1 MARNKINDLRNH
13 LFEVI
18 EMLKDDE
25 PNSMTIEKAETIAQV
40 AQVIINTGKLE
51 TDYIRA
57 TDGIRRT
64 NYQTDFINQ
73 NLLDNEETK
82 NQL

>member
-1 MARNKINDLRNH
+1 MARNKIHDLRNH

-57 TDGIRRT
+57 TDGVRRT
-64 NYQTDFINQ
+64 TYQTDFINQ
-73 NLLDNEETK
+73 NLLDNEKTE
-82 NQL
+82 N

>member
-18 EMLKDDE
+18 EMLKDEE

-57 TDGIRRT
+57 TDGVRRT
-64 NYQTDFINQ
+64 TYQTEFLNQ
-73 NLLDNEETK
+73 NLLDNENQ

>member
-25 PNSMTIEKAETIAQV
+25 VNSMTIEKAETIAQV

-57 TDGIRRT
+57 TDGRRS
-64 NYQTDFINQ
+64 NYQTEFINQ
-73 NLLDNEETK
+73 NLLDNDEAK
-82 NQL
+82 N

>member
-18 EMLKDDE
+18 EMLKDE
-25 PNSMTIEKAETIAQV
+25 EENSMTIEKAETIAQV

-51 TDYIRA
+51 TD
-57 TDGIRRT
+57 
-64 NYQTDFINQ
+64 
-73 NLLDNEETK
+73 
-82 NQL
+82 

>member
-25 PNSMTIEKAETIAQV
+25 QNSMTIEKAKAIVDVSQA
-40 AQVIINTGKLE
+40 IINTAKVE
-51 TDYIRA
+51 VDYIRA
-57 TDGIRRT
+57 TDGVKRT
-64 NYQTDFINQ
+64 NYETEFLNS
-73 NLLDNEETK
+73 NLLENEK
-82 NQL
+82 N

>member
-18 EMLKDDE
+18 EMLKDE
-25 PNSMTIEKAETIAQV
+25 EENSMTIEKAETIAQV

-73 NLLDNEETK
+73 NLLDNEKTE
-82 NQL
+82 N

>member
-51 TDYIRA
+51 TDYIKA
-57 TDGIRRT
+57 TDGRRT
-64 NYQTDFINQ
+64 SYETQFLNQ
-73 NLLDNEETK
+73 KLIDDENA

>member
-18 EMLKDDE
+18 EMLKDEE

-73 NLLDNEETK
+73 NLLDNEKTE
-82 NQL
+82 N

>member
-25 PNSMTIEKAETIAQV
+25 PNSMTIEKAETIVQV

-57 TDGIRRT
+57 TDGVRRT
-64 NYQTDFINQ
+64 TYQTEFINQ

-82 NQL
+82 D

>member
-25 PNSMTIEKAETIAQV
+25 ANSMTIEKAETIAQV

-64 NYQTDFINQ
+64 NYQTEFLNQ
-73 NLLDNEETK
+73 NLLDNENQ

>member
-25 PNSMTIEKAETIAQV
+25 ENSMTIEKAETIAQV

-73 NLLDNEETK
+73 NLLDNEKTE
-82 NQL
+82 N

>member
-1 MARNKINDLRNH
+1 
-13 LFEVI
+13 
-18 EMLKDDE
+18 MLKDEE

-57 TDGIRRT
+57 TDGVRRT
-64 NYQTDFINQ
+64 SYQTEFLNQ
-73 NLLDNEETK
+73 NLLDNENQ

>member
-18 EMLKDDE
+18 EMLKDE
-25 PNSMTIEKAETIAQV
+25 EANSMTIEKAETIAQV

-57 TDGIRRT
+57 TDGVRRT
-64 NYQTDFINQ
+64 TYQTEFLNQ
-73 NLLDNEETK
+73 NLLDNENQ

>member
-18 EMLKDDE
+18 EMLKDEE

-57 TDGIRRT
+57 TDGVRRT
-64 NYQTDFINQ
+64 NYQTEFLNQ
-73 NLLDNEETK
+73 NLLDNENK

>member
-1 MARNKINDLRNH
+1 MERNKINDLRNH

-18 EMLKDDE
+18 EMLKDE
-25 PNSMTIEKAETIAQV
+25 EENSMTIEKAETIAQV

-73 NLLDNEETK
+73 NLLDNEKTE
-82 NQL
+82 N

>member
-25 PNSMTIEKAETIAQV
+25 PNSMTIDKAETIAQV

-51 TDYIRA
+51 TDYIKA
-57 TDGIRRT
+57 TDGRRT
-64 NYQTDFINQ
+64 SYETQFLNQ
-73 NLLDNEETK
+73 KLIDDENA

>member
-25 PNSMTIEKAETIAQV
+25 QNSMTIEKAKAIVDVSQA
-40 AQVIINTGKLE
+40 IINTAKVE
-51 TDYIRA
+51 VDYIRA
-57 TDGIRRT
+57 TDGVRRT
-64 NYQTDFINQ
+64 NYETEFLNS
-73 NLLDNEETK
+73 NLLENEK
-82 NQL
+82 NKY

>member
-25 PNSMTIEKAETIAQV
+25 ANSMTIEKAETIAQV

-51 TDYIRA
+51 TDYIKA
-57 TDGIRRT
+57 TDGVRRT
-64 NYQTDFINQ
+64 TYQTEFLNQ
-73 NLLDNEETK
+73 NLLDNENQ

>member
-18 EMLKDDE
+18 EMLKDEE

-57 TDGIRRT
+57 TDGVRRT
-64 NYQTDFINQ
+64 SYQTEFLNQ
-73 NLLDNEETK
+73 NLLDNENQ

>member
-25 PNSMTIEKAETIAQV
+25 QNSMTIEKAKAIVDVSQA
-40 AQVIINTGKLE
+40 IINTAKVE
-51 TDYIRA
+51 VDYIRA
-57 TDGIRRT
+57 TDGVRRK
-64 NYQTDFINQ
+64 NYETEFLNS
-73 NLLDNEETK
+73 NLLENEK
-82 NQL
+82 N

>member
-25 PNSMTIEKAETIAQV
+25 QNLMTIEKAKAIVDVSQA
-40 AQVIINTGKLE
+40 IINTAKVE
-51 TDYIRA
+51 VDYIRA
-57 TDGIRRT
+57 TDGVRRT
-64 NYQTDFINQ
+64 NYETEFLNS
-73 NLLDNEETK
+73 NLLENEK
-82 NQL
+82 N

>member
-25 PNSMTIEKAETIAQV
+25 PNSMTLEKAETIAQV

-57 TDGIRRT
+57 TDGRRT
-64 NYQTDFINQ
+64 SYETAFLNQ
-73 NLLDNEETK
+73 KLLDNENE
-82 NQL
+82 N

>member
-18 EMLKDDE
+18 EMLKDEED
-25 PNSMTIEKAETIAQV
+25 NSMTIEKAETIAQV

-57 TDGIRRT
+57 TDGRRS
-64 NYQTDFINQ
+64 NYQTEFINQ
-73 NLLDNEETK
+73 NLLDNDETK

>member
-57 TDGIRRT
+57 TDGVRRT
-64 NYQTDFINQ
+64 TYQTEFLNQ
-73 NLLDNEETK
+73 NLLDNENQ

>member
-18 EMLKDDE
+18 EMLKDEE

-57 TDGIRRT
+57 TDGVRRT
-64 NYQTDFINQ
+64 NYETQFLNQ
-73 NLLDNEETK
+73 KLLDNENE
-82 NQL
+82 N

>member
-18 EMLKDDE
+18 EMLKDE
-25 PNSMTIEKAETIAQV
+25 EENSMTIEKAETIAQV
-40 AQVIINTGKLE
+40 AQVIINTCKLE

-73 NLLDNEETK
+73 NLLDNETTE
-82 NQL
+82 N

>member
-25 PNSMTIEKAETIAQV
+25 QNSMTIEKAKAIVDVSQA
-40 AQVIINTGKLE
+40 IINTAKVE
-51 TDYIRA
+51 VDYIRA
-57 TDGIRRT
+57 TDGVRRT
-64 NYQTDFINQ
+64 NYETEFLKS
-73 NLLDNEETK
+73 NLLENEK
-82 NQL
+82 N

>member
-25 PNSMTIEKAETIAQV
+25 ANSMTIEKAETIAQV

-57 TDGIRRT
+57 TDGVRRT
-64 NYQTDFINQ
+64 TYQTEFLNQ
-73 NLLDNEETK
+73 NLLDNENQ

>member
-18 EMLKDDE
+18 EMLKDEE

-57 TDGIRRT
+57 TDGVRRT
-64 NYQTDFINQ
+64 NYETQFLNQ
-73 NLLDNEETK
+73 NLLDNENE
-82 NQL
+82 N

>member
-18 EMLKDDE
+18 EMLKDEE
-25 PNSMTIEKAETIAQV
+25 PNSMTIDKAETIAQV

-57 TDGIRRT
+57 TDGVRRT

-73 NLLDNEETK
+73 NLLDNEKTE
-82 NQL
+82 N

>member
-18 EMLKDDE
+18 EMLKDE
-25 PNSMTIEKAETIAQV
+25 EANSMTIEKAETIAQV

-64 NYQTDFINQ
+64 NYQTEFLNQ
-73 NLLDNEETK
+73 NLLDNENQ

>member
-1 MARNKINDLRNH
+1 
-13 LFEVI
+13 
-18 EMLKDDE
+18 
-25 PNSMTIEKAETIAQV
+25 MTIEKAETIAQV

-57 TDGIRRT
+57 TDGVRRT
-64 NYQTDFINQ
+64 NYQTEFLNQ
-73 NLLDNEETK
+73 NLLDNENQ

>member
-25 PNSMTIEKAETIAQV
+25 QNSMTIEKAKAIVDVSQA
-40 AQVIINTGKLE
+40 IINTAKVE
-51 TDYIRA
+51 VDYIRA
-57 TDGIRRT
+57 TDGVRRT
-64 NYQTDFINQ
+64 NYETEFLNS
-73 NLLDNEETK
+73 NLLENEK
-82 NQL
+82 N